1 METQRTPNSQ
11 SNLEFRFV
19 FLKENSHSTVGMRWL
34 GVQEKDEKNLN

>member
-19 FLKENSHSTVGMRWL
+19 FQKEDPHSTVGMRQL
-34 GVQEKDEKNLN
+34 GVQEKDEKSLN